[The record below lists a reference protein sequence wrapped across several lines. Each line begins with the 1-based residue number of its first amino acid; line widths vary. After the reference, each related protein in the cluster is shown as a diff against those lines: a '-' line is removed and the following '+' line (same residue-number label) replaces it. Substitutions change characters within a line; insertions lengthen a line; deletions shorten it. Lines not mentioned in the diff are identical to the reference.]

1 MARQES
7 FIKLKGRVG
16 DLSFYKSGGEYFA
29 RTKGGVDG
37 ERIRTD
43 PRFERTR
50 ENGREF
56 QRAVKAGKLLRD
68 AFSERIFLTADRG
81 MSGRLTSA
89 LSKVVKSD
97 QESIRGERNVMNGE
111 LGILNGFE
119 FNKGANL
126 EGIFLGRYNS
136 QVADGIA
143 SAELEPFSPSTSIR
157 KPEAATHAQLVMV
170 AGNFNFNELTSS
182 VASAQSDTFDLS
194 EIEQEVV
201 SLNVEVPE
209 VEGGTGLVM
218 LGLTFWQQVNGQ
230 LYKLNN
236 GARNALRIV
245 AVE

>member
-119 FNKGANL
+119 FNKGAIYDLNL
-126 EGIFLGRYNS
+126 TYAKVSYKKLYNVFTTPK
-136 QVADGIA
+136 Q
-143 SAELEPFSPSTSIR
+143 PSYI
-157 KPEAATHAQLVMV
+157 K
-170 AGNFNFNELTSS
+170 
-182 VASAQSDTFDLS
+182 
-194 EIEQEVV
+194 
-201 SLNVEVPE
+201 
-209 VEGGTGLVM
+209 
-218 LGLTFWQQVNGQ
+218 
-230 LYKLNN
+230 
-236 GARNALRIV
+236 AL
-245 AVE
+245 

>member
-1 MARQES
+1 MARQVS

-16 DLSFYKSGGEYFA
+16 DLSFYKSGGEYLA

-37 ERIRTD
+37 DRIKTD

-56 QRAVKAGKLLRD
+56 LRSVKAGKLLRD
-68 AFSERIFLTADRG
+68 AFSEHIFLTADRG

-89 LSKVVKSD
+89 LSKVIKSD
-97 QESIRGERNVMNGE
+97 PESVRGERTVMNGE
-111 LGILNGFE
+111 LGILAGFE
-119 FNKGANL
+119 FNNGSNL
-126 EGIFLGRYNS
+126 DGIFLGRYTT
-136 QVADGIA
+136 QVAEGIA
-143 SAELEPFSPSTSIR
+143 NAELEAFSPSTSVR
-157 KPEAATHAQLVMV
+157 KPESATHAQLVMV

-182 VASAQSDTFDLS
+182 VASVQSDTFDLS
-194 EIEQEVV
+194 ETEHEGI
-201 SLNVEVPE
+201 SLNVEVPAI
-209 VEGGTGLVM
+209 EGGSGLVM
-218 LGLTFWQQVNGQ
+218 LGLAFWQEVNGQ